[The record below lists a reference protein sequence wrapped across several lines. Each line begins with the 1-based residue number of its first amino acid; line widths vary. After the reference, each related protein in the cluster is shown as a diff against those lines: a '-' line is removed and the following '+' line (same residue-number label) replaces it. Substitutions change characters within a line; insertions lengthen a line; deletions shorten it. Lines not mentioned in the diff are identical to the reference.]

1 VSGMEEQLLELVG
14 RLERNADRRSE
25 LLAGRD
31 ALIRRLH
38 SEGRTGA
45 DLARLTKLSR
55 ERVGQIV
62 K

>member
-1 VSGMEEQLLELVG
+1 MEELNELLDVVG

-31 ALIRRLH
+31 TLIRRLH
-38 SEGRTGA
+38 SDGRTGA

-55 ERVGQIV
+55 ERIGQIV